1 VAGFHSYFPVAARTY
16 FQNVITFRINFVISK
31 PIHLLTSKKTTMK
44 KVLIVAGILL
54 VSITSA
60 FSQTADEVIAKYIDA
75 IGGKAKWTSLTSLRV
90 EGQIEVQGVSIPF
103 TMNAIHNK
111 GNRTDAEFQG
121 MKIIEIVTPTAGWS
135 MNGLQGQSAL
145 QPMAEED
152 LKSKVD
158 VLEIQDQ
165 LIDYKEK
172 GHSVELLGKDE
183 ADGNEYFK
191 LKLTTKQGNEKVHFI
206 DTKTYLIY
214 KTENT
219 IKVNGQEVKQEVKF
233 LDYQTLENGIK
244 MAFKQETGF
253 MMMVSKKISVN
264 PVIDE
269 SLFKGN

>member
-1 VAGFHSYFPVAARTY
+1 
-16 FQNVITFRINFVISK
+16 
-31 PIHLLTSKKTTMK
+31 MK

-158 VLEIQDQ
+158 GLEIQDQ
-165 LIDYKEK
+165 IIDYKEK

-244 MAFKQETGF
+244 MAFKQETGSMMGS